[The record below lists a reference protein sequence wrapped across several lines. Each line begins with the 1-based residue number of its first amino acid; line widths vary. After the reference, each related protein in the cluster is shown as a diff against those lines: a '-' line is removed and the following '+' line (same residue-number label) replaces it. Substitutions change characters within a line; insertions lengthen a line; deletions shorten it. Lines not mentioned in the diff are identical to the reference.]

1 MEEGTF
7 CRGEIREQLETES
20 ETFLNPEKMFQC
32 KMELIFMMII
42 TFCASKQEK
51 G

>member
-20 ETFLNPEKMFQC
+20 ETIMNPEKMFHC
-32 KMELIFMMII
+32 K
-42 TFCASKQEK
+42 TFHNKTVQFKIEK
-51 G
+51 HFLHWI